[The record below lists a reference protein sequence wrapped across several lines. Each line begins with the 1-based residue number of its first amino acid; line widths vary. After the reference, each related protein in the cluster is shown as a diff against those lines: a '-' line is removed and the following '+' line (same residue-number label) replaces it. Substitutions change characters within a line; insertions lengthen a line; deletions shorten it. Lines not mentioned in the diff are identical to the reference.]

1 MGCGGCAKKKRS
13 MCPKKRKK
21 LPSINPFFH
30 FLKCVWR
37 KFRGC
42 KRSVVVRYAVKKWR
56 RMSKSEKQPFFAAAC
71 KAQEL
76 HRQSKKKNCSQATS
90 QSCPP
95 PCPPPC
101 PKPKCKK
108 KKKSKCPKC

>member
-1 MGCGGCAKKKRS
+1 MGCGGCKPKKKPQ
-13 MCPKKRKK
+13 CPKKRKK

-37 KFRGC
+37 KFKGC

-56 RMSKSEKQPFFAAAC
+56 RMSKSEKQPFFEAAC
-71 KAQEL
+71 RAQDM
-76 HRQSKKKNCSQATS
+76 HRQSKKKKD
-90 QSCPP
+90 

-101 PKPKCKK
+101 PSPCAKPKCPKKK
-108 KKKSKCPKC
+108 KKKSNCPKC